1 MIRHWKKVKTLI
13 LKMIINLTK
22 RTMVPRGSTN
32 SIARIIKET
41 PLKNRIENCD
51 RGMGTDQKKCTKFSK
66 FIRFGKRQKQQHRR
80 NCNTVDRQRGR
91 RILIKAPWRG

>member
-22 RTMVPRGSTN
+22 RIMVPRGSIN
-32 SIARIIKET
+32 SIARKIKET

-51 RGMGTDQKKCTKFSK
+51 RGMGTDQKISQIHEVRKKTK
-66 FIRFGKRQKQQHRR
+66 
-80 NCNTVDRQRGR
+80 T
-91 RILIKAPWRG
+91 AA